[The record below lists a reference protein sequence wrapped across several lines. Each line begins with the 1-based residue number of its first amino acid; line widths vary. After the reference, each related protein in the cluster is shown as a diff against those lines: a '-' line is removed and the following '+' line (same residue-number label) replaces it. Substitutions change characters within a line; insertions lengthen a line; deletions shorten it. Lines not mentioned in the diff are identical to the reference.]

1 MENLAAKV
9 IFIGVLTSLGWGLR
23 GQFGHTHGAAIAGA
37 FAGMGLWIAFGAG
50 PNFWQM
56 AACGAVG
63 ALAMSIGGT
72 MSYGLIV
79 GYTREHELGR
89 ALYGFFGLFVVGGL
103 WGFISGSGLGM
114 FLSRRNYGLADLI
127 PFGMLVFFG
136 VIAGYRLLVEGFDL
150 HMSPPR
156 SDAWAGVLG
165 GAVAGGLYL
174 ALAMKDYTALRM
186 GLWGLLGFGL
196 GFIIADLACMGCER
210 AGWRIDAWK
219 VAEHTM
225 GFLGGIS
232 LAIAVARQGRP
243 IEPVEI
249 APMLRVISVL
259 MIAWFVPYLNVTNTF
274 EYLIAEGKITRWPM
288 ALFQVLAIVA
298 LFASILY
305 LSWLAPRWDGDG
317 ASPKLLIGVMAF
329 LTFLGIVKDGPSLGV
344 GRLDVY
350 LTFIGLFA
358 VGSVMAVVFSR

>member
-1 MENLAAKV
+1 MSEEVEELLQALDRVERYIRYLDMRASGDTYVAWGLAVAAGSLLTFLFSLLAPLLGALTGPAIGMSWFILMALAIFVSGGRARRLWALMLVGKSPEERARLRRSWRVRWTLAA
-9 IFIGVLTSLGWGLR
+9 I
-23 GQFGHTHGAAIAGA
+23 
-37 FAGMGLWIAFGAG
+37 
-50 PNFWQM
+50 
-56 AACGAVG
+56 
-63 ALAMSIGGT
+63 
-72 MSYGLIV
+72 
-79 GYTREHELGR
+79 
-89 ALYGFFGLFVVGGL
+89 
-103 WGFISGSGLGM
+103 
-114 FLSRRNYGLADLI
+114 
-127 PFGMLVFFG
+127 
-136 VIAGYRLLVEGFDL
+136 
-150 HMSPPR
+150 
-156 SDAWAGVLG
+156 AWAGVLG